1 MGGEGKLKAVV
12 GATVGLNN
20 LEVLREE
27 CKRLVAG
34 RGGRIRKVVT

>member
-12 GATVGLNN
+12 GATVGFND

-27 CKRLVAG
+27 CKGLVAEEG
-34 RGGRIRKVVT
+34 VESERL